1 MRIGSFGSFHEFQ
14 PTVTHLPIVE
24 SFSMLSILGTGHRL
38 CDGISRRELL
48 RVGGI
53 GLGGLTL
60 PRLLQ
65 LRAMANPNA
74 QPARAKSVII
84 LFNTGGMPQHESWD
98 PKPDAPREVRGEFGT
113 IATRTPG
120 LHVGELMPKTAQL
133 TDKIAVIRT
142 MVTGDNSHST
152 SGYQMHTGV
161 PHIPL
166 SRENSLPGKPNDS
179 PSLNAMVQVLRPS
192 RGGLPAS
199 VMLPRKLAN
208 FDGLYPWPGTDAGLL
223 GRKFDPWLME
233 CDPSAA
239 NFSAPG
245 CDLPADISTTRID
258 RRLSLL
264 HELDQQLGPSADR
277 VAVEDYVNYK
287 QQSLDLIAGGKART
301 AFDMA
306 RESDRTRDRYG
317 RTKQGQCVLLARR
330 LIEAGVS
337 LVQVNWASP
346 DKKLPNSGGWDTH
359 EKHSASLKGW
369 LMPMMDQ
376 TYSALIEDLD
386 ERGLLDETLV
396 CWVAEFGHT
405 PKFNAKAG
413 RDHWGRVFSIALAGG
428 GIRGG
433 VVHGA
438 TDKHAADP
446 LGDVVRPADYLTTVL
461 HLLGISNETIVHD
474 VENRPLPLVRNGTRV
489 NDVLL

>member
-1 MRIGSFGSFHEFQ
+1 MFSIFG
-14 PTVTHLPIVE
+14 P
-24 SFSMLSILGTGHRL
+24 GHRM
-38 CDGISRRELL
+38 CDGISRREML

-53 GLGGLTL
+53 GLGGLTM
-60 PRLLQ
+60 PQLLQ
-65 LRAMANPNA
+65 RRAQANERSLPIK
-74 QPARAKSVII
+74 AKSAII

-98 PKPDAPREVRGEFGT
+98 PKPNAPREVRGEFGT

-166 SRENSLPGKPNDS
+166 SRENSLPGKPNDY
-179 PSLNAMVQVLRPS
+179 PSLNAMVQALRPP

-208 FDGLYPWPGTDAGLL
+208 FDGLYPWPGTDAGML

-239 NFSAPG
+239 NFTAPG
-245 CDLPADISTTRID
+245 CALPEDVSPLRID
-258 RRLSLL
+258 GRLSLL
-264 HELDQQLGPSADR
+264 NQLDQHLGEAADR
-277 VAVEDYVNYK
+277 AAIANYDNYK

-306 RESDRTRDRYG
+306 RESDRVRDRYG

-330 LIEAGVS
+330 LVEAGVS

-359 EKHSASLKGW
+359 EKHSESLKGF

-386 ERGLLDETLV
+386 QRGLLDETLV

-405 PKFNAKAG
+405 PKFNARAG

-438 TDKHAADP
+438 TDNQAADP
-446 LGDVVRPADYLTTVL
+446 LGDIVRPADYLTTVL
-461 HLLGISNETIVHD
+461 HLLGISNEAMVHD
-474 VENRPLPLVRNGTRV
+474 VENRPMPLVRNGKLIE
-489 NDVLL
+489 DVLL